1 MKHYKRLSQVFT
13 VLAILLSIVMCADVS
28 YHYFDLL
35 ACYWCSAPAWV
46 SFWLFIPYGIG
57 IAICAVLARFFR
69 KKHQRNA

>member
-35 ACYWCSAPAWV
+35 ACYWCSAPASV

-57 IAICAVLARFFR
+57 LASLLYFDKERI
-69 KKHQRNA
+69 KLPKP